1 MEDFEHNGVY
11 FKTNLSYPSSYK
23 ASDTPCRIRIT
34 PRDPKTGKAIT
45 KRQLRG
51 SDSDK
56 PAETAIFGRDIED
69 IRKNLFPPV
78 ADGIIAQMHLAGFF
92 DSGQASTAPAVDL
105 GELARTYRDAF
116 FAFSQR
122 ERNWAPLT
130 VKDYGYQFDK
140 LIPHLDG
147 INALTIN
154 DEIYTAV
161 FESICDAARKATKVK
176 QDDPYQE
183 VPSAAQKRYGLLK
196 QLISYL
202 IEEDDIQI
210 DCLPPDLDGK
220 TSHLSSI
227 MSQVDGV
234 RSLPPDELLAL
245 CKNSPLADVIS
256 ILTDTGLRI
265 GEFTGLLFCSLGY
278 LDGSQGRM
286 YYLRVSGQLLPDGKR
301 TEMPKTLPSYRIIPL
316 CPDVGEAMYQR
327 AMTLSAIHGD
337 LSLQLLCGQS
347 EGDAFLTDPATM
359 RIYRDHLSNA
369 ITDLLRNEG
378 MLQSLYAA
386 RQYVFNIKQQNE
398 HVYRRLTGH
407 SERRNFCTFLYCHSG
422 FDAPE
427 IPKLMGHAD
436 KTRKQPSTSY
446 GATPSEMYRMC
457 LRRYVSQSLLH
468 SAQPLRYQADNFK
481 RSEVPSCALEL
492 TLPPHSSYDL
502 IVDDMDPENE
512 LHFSGTLP
520 HRRCVRMISRPV
532 PIPMPFWRIPTCTW
546 CAERASSFLDGW
558 FLIQH

>member
-316 CPDVGEAMYQR
+316 CPEVGEAMYQR

-512 LHFSGTLP
+512 LHFSGTLTAQKVRQDDFTP
-520 HRRCVRMISRPV
+520 GPYLYALLADPDMYMVRRKSKL
-532 PIPMPFWRIPTCTW
+532 F
-546 CAERASSFLDGW
+546 S
-558 FLIQH
+558 

>member
-1 MEDFEHNGVY
+1 M
-11 FKTNLSYPSSYK
+11 
-23 ASDTPCRIRIT
+23 
-34 PRDPKTGKAIT
+34 
-45 KRQLRG
+45 
-51 SDSDK
+51 
-56 PAETAIFGRDIED
+56 
-69 IRKNLFPPV
+69 
-78 ADGIIAQMHLAGFF
+78 
-92 DSGQASTAPAVDL
+92 
-105 GELARTYRDAF
+105 
-116 FAFSQR
+116 
-122 ERNWAPLT
+122 
-130 VKDYGYQFDK
+130 
-140 LIPHLDG
+140 
-147 INALTIN
+147 
-154 DEIYTAV
+154 
-161 FESICDAARKATKVK
+161 
-176 QDDPYQE
+176 
-183 VPSAAQKRYGLLK
+183 PSAAQKRYGLLK

-407 SERRNFCTFLYCHSG
+407 SARRNFCTFLYCHSG

-468 SAQPLRYQADNFK
+468 SAHPLRYQADTFK

-512 LHFSGTLP
+512 LHFSGTLTAQK
-520 HRRCVRMISRPV
+520 VRQDDFTTGPYPYALLADPDMYMVRKKSKL
-532 PIPMPFWRIPTCTW
+532 F
-546 CAERASSFLDGW
+546 S
-558 FLIQH
+558 

>member
-11 FKTNLSYPSSYK
+11 FKANLSYPSSYK

-69 IRKNLFPPV
+69 IRKNLFPRI

-161 FESICDAARKATKVK
+161 FKAICDAARKATKVK

-316 CPDVGEAMYQR
+316 CPEVGEAMYQR

-446 GATPSEMYRMC
+446 GATPSEIYRMC

-512 LHFSGTLP
+512 LHFSGPLTVQKVRQDDFTPGPYPYALLADP
-520 HRRCVRMISRPV
+520 DMYMVRRKSKL
-532 PIPMPFWRIPTCTW
+532 F
-546 CAERASSFLDGW
+546 S
-558 FLIQH
+558 

>member
-161 FESICDAARKATKVK
+161 FKAICDAARKATKVK

-202 IEEDDIQI
+202 IEENDIQI

-316 CPDVGEAMYQR
+316 CPEVGEAMYQR

-512 LHFSGTLP
+512 LHFSGTLTAQKVRQDDFTP
-520 HRRCVRMISRPV
+520 GPYLYALLADPDMYMVRRKSKL
-532 PIPMPFWRIPTCTW
+532 F
-546 CAERASSFLDGW
+546 S
-558 FLIQH
+558 

>member
-69 IRKNLFPPV
+69 IRKNLFPPI

-161 FESICDAARKATKVK
+161 FKAICDAARKATKGK
-176 QDDPYQE
+176 KDDPYQE

-286 YYLRVSGQLLPDGKR
+286 YYLCVSGQLLPDGKR

-316 CPDVGEAMYQR
+316 CPEVGEAMYQR

-386 RQYVFNIKQQNE
+386 RQFVFNIKQQNE

-436 KTRKQPSTSY
+436 RKQPSTSY
-446 GATPSEMYRMC
+446 GATPSEIYRMC

-481 RSEVPSCALEL
+481 RRKC
-492 TLPPHSSYDL
+492 LPAPW
-502 IVDDMDPENE
+502 N
-512 LHFSGTLP
+512 
-520 HRRCVRMISRPV
+520 
-532 PIPMPFWRIPTCTW
+532 
-546 CAERASSFLDGW
+546 
-558 FLIQH
+558 

>member
-161 FESICDAARKATKVK
+161 FDSICDAARKATKVK

-316 CPDVGEAMYQR
+316 CPEVGEAMYQR

-436 KTRKQPSTSY
+436 KTRKQPSNSY
-446 GATPSEMYRMC
+446 GATPSEIYRMC

-512 LHFSGTLP
+512 LHFSGTLTVQKVRQDDFTP
-520 HRRCVRMISRPV
+520 GPYPYALLADPDMYMVRRKSKL
-532 PIPMPFWRIPTCTW
+532 F
-546 CAERASSFLDGW
+546 S
-558 FLIQH
+558 

>member
-11 FKTNLSYPSSYK
+11 FKANLSYPSSYK

-69 IRKNLFPPV
+69 IRKNLFPRI

-161 FESICDAARKATKVK
+161 FKSICDAARKATKVK

-316 CPDVGEAMYQR
+316 CPEVGEAMYQR

-512 LHFSGTLP
+512 LHFSGTLTAQKVRQDDFTP
-520 HRRCVRMISRPV
+520 GPYLYALLADPDMYMVRRKSKL
-532 PIPMPFWRIPTCTW
+532 F
-546 CAERASSFLDGW
+546 S
-558 FLIQH
+558 

>member
-51 SDSDK
+51 SDIDK

-69 IRKNLFPPV
+69 IRKNLFPSI
-78 ADGIIAQMHLAGFF
+78 ADDIIAQMHLAGFF
-92 DSGQASTAPAVDL
+92 DSGQASTSPAVDL

-161 FESICDAARKATKVK
+161 FKSICDATRKATKGK
-176 QDDPYQE
+176 KDDPYQE

-286 YYLRVSGQLLPDGKR
+286 YYLRVSGQLLPDGER

-468 SAQPLRYQADNFK
+468 SAQPLCYQADNFK

-512 LHFSGTLP
+512 LHFSGTLTAP
-520 HRRCVRMISRPV
+520 KVRQDDFTPGPYPYALLADPDMYMVRRKSKL
-532 PIPMPFWRIPTCTW
+532 F
-546 CAERASSFLDGW
+546 S
-558 FLIQH
+558 